1 MFNTPTTTTALAPS
15 ATLVQPVANESPL
28 TRIQRELCDKSSAQY
43 ALRAVFYNR
52 SRVPQSKLASSGAVY
67 PPFVELAMRNN
78 PDPDRLVPVVVAG
91 FDGLRARA
99 AEQAAQAETNRR
111 TLAGARAYLDEVE
124 HDVTMTTEATL
135 PSLLRGYAV
144 LRKRLLGIVVRLE
157 VLRAYAGVAHVSARE
172 QAVQA
177 ALEDLVRAVSDPVQ
191 CRARLEDLEVQT
203 RTLCAARAAPARP
216 TDVAAADVAAFSG
229 YLEHEQR
236 ALARLVES
244 VRDCEQ
250 LSAALAG
257 ALRTAD
263 TDGPA
268 RPLPML

>member
-15 ATLVQPVANESPL
+15 ASLVQPVANESPL

-52 SRVPQSKLASSGAVY
+52 SRTPQSKLATSGAVY
-67 PPFVELAMRNN
+67 PPFVEMAMRNN

-99 AEQAAQAETNRR
+99 AEQREQAERNRG
-111 TLAGARAYLDEVE
+111 TLAAAREYLDEVE
-124 HDVTMTTEATL
+124 RDVTVTTEATL
-135 PSLLRGYAV
+135 PALLREYAA
-144 LRKRLLGIVVRLE
+144 LRQRLLGIVVRLE
-157 VLRAYAGVAHVSARE
+157 VLRAYAGVAHVSAQE

-177 ALEDLVRAVSDPVQ
+177 ALEDIVRVVSDPVQ
-191 CRARLEDLEVQT
+191 CRARLEDLEVQA
-203 RTLCAARAAPARP
+203 RTLGAARAAPARP
-216 TDVAAADVAAFSG
+216 TDVSAADVAAFSG
-229 YLEHEQR
+229 YLDQEQR

-250 LSAALAG
+250 LSATLSA

-263 TDGPA
+263 PDGPV
-268 RPLPML
+268 RPVPMM